1 MNVNKFE
8 KLVCGAIV
16 ATISIASVVIGV
28 YFSYL
33 VIIHSFDLC

>member
-8 KLVCGAIV
+8 KLMCGAIV

-28 YFSYL
+28 YFTYQVL
-33 VIIHSFDLC
+33 IHSFN